1 MIVDDLHVPGIAVF
15 EPKAQPPLVV
25 DSNAPRVAA
34 MATQLLQP
42 IAGRRPEKSD
52 RRSAVQHD
60 QLSLRLR
67 PKWPKALR
75 AGSGEEPLG
84 IRTSKRFDHTGTILR
99 VALYVNHNGF
109 VIHGRH
115 VSGGTLGGDIAMGVA
130 GGWASAVVGAG
141 VGSVIGG
148 PVGDLLG
155 AGAGFVLGGAITV
168 GYALCED

>member
-1 MIVDDLHVPGIAVF
+1 M
-15 EPKAQPPLVV
+15 
-25 DSNAPRVAA
+25 
-34 MATQLLQP
+34 
-42 IAGRRPEKSD
+42 
-52 RRSAVQHD
+52 
-60 QLSLRLR
+60 
-67 PKWPKALR
+67 
-75 AGSGEEPLG
+75 
-84 IRTSKRFDHTGTILR
+84 
-99 VALYVNHNGF
+99 ALYVNHNGF